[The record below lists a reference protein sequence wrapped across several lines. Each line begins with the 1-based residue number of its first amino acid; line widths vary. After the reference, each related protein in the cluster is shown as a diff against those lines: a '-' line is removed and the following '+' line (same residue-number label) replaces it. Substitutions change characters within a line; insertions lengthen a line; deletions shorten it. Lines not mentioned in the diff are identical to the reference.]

1 MSVPADT
8 DSDPNTDSEGWFPG
22 GEPDPAYRE
31 LRFTRWF
38 RWHLAVALAVFFG
51 TAFGGYAVFGAIP
64 IEGLSEVIGGDT
76 PLADVEFTFPSIMFN
91 NLRALFLMG
100 MGAVTGGVLSVFGL
114 VVNGLLVGAVVGL
127 VVQQTSWAVV
137 LSALLPHGVI
147 ELTAFFMAASIGLRV
162 PHRIVR
168 YLFAWDETPVTRTEL
183 LELAVLS
190 VVTVLMI
197 VVAAWI
203 EVNVTPEVIEMVG
216 GPDALEG
223 SPAN

>member
-1 MSVPADT
+1 MSVLPDT
-8 DSDPNTDSEGWFPG
+8 DSKGWFPG
-22 GEPDPAYRE
+22 GEPDPAYSE
-31 LRFTRWF
+31 FKLTRWF

-51 TAFGGYAVFGAIP
+51 TAFGGYALFGAIP
-64 IEGLSEVIGGDT
+64 IEGLSEVIGGES
-76 PLADVEFTFPSIMFN
+76 PLGDVEFTFPGIMFN

-100 MGAVTGGVLSVFGL
+100 MGAVTGGLLSMFGL

-127 VVQQTSWAVV
+127 VIQQTSWAVI
-137 LSALLPHGVI
+137 LAALLPHGVI
-147 ELTAFFMAASIGLRV
+147 ELTAFFMAASVGLRV

-168 YLFAWDETPVTRTEL
+168 YLLAWDETPVTRTEL

-190 VVTVLMI
+190 VVTVVMI